1 MLGQCVLP
9 GKAMARTGL
18 RMMPTF
24 PSAPPK
30 IRYGE
35 FPRYGFKAG
44 ISDKAFPKNLSAV
57 VLRANCFHPILLLC
71 VRDDARVR
79 HVRADPTALARGPW
93 LRSGL
98 CCPGPSSLSLA
109 PLAGTSRLCC
119 LAAYTRC
126 HRCAYSHWP
135 RQPRLVATLSS
146 AGLNLLTNR
155 CPTVWLCP
163 ATLVHGK
170 PGYAQNIRS
179 LEYCVC
185 TLGKA

>member
-24 PSAPPK
+24 PSAPLK
-30 IRYGE
+30 FGTAS
-35 FPRYGFKAG
+35 FPGTDSRPEYQTRP
-44 ISDKAFPKNLSAV
+44 SPKNLSAV
-57 VLRANCFHPILLLC
+57 VLRANCFHPVLLLC